1 MHEPFTAQE
10 QHLIETA
17 RQFAQTH
24 IRPNAATWERE
35 RRFPKDLHKLAAQQG
50 LTLGLLPPEHGG
62 SGISYLAVGRIAEEL
77 AAGCL
82 SFALPLVAHN
92 YVAWSIAF
100 KGTPEQR
107 ARYLPPMLKGELMGN
122 FSLTEPGAGSDAA
135 AISTV
140 ARKTDKGWA
149 LTGRKAWCTLGSEA
163 DFFIVYAQTEPG
175 SGARGISLF
184 LVDGAAPGLEREPA
198 YDLIGGHALRLSG
211 LSFTD
216 TPVPAENLLVGPGEG
231 LKFALYAIDY
241 ARAYVA
247 SMVCGML
254 RSGLEEALDYVAAR
268 PAFGRHVAD
277 FQGVQWMLAD
287 VATNLEAARLLADHA
302 IATLQRDD
310 GTGTVA
316 AAHAKKF
323 ATRVALEGLSACMQV
338 MGANGMKAEHSVGRH
353 FACAKM
359 AQFLDGT
366 TEIQNVVI
374 SRAMLKPYGI
384 RA

>member
-1 MHEPFTAQE
+1 MDHTFTTQE
-10 QHLIETA
+10 QHLIDTA
-17 RQFAQTH
+17 HQFAKEH
-24 IRPNAATWERE
+24 IRPNAARWEKE
-35 RRFPKDLHKLAAQQG
+35 RRFPKDLHALAGKLG
-50 LTLGLLPPEHGG
+50 LTLLLLPKEAGG
-62 SGISYLAVGRIAEEL
+62 PGIGYLAAARVAEEL
-77 AAGCL
+77 AAGCM

-100 KGTPEQR
+100 KGTPEQKR
-107 ARYLPPMLKGELMGN
+107 RYLPAMQRGELMGN

-135 AISTV
+135 AIATV
-140 ARKTDKGWA
+140 ARKTAKGWS
-149 LTGRKAWCTLGSEA
+149 LTGEKAWCTLAPIA

-184 LVDGAAPGLEREPA
+184 LVDGQAPGLERGTP
-198 YDLIGGHALRLSG
+198 YDMIGGHPLG
-211 LSFTD
+211 LSNIRLTD

-231 LKFALYAIDY
+231 LKFALRAIDF

-254 RSGLEEALDYVAAR
+254 RNGLEEALDYVVAR
-268 PAFGRHVAD
+268 PAFGKHVAD

-302 IATLQRDD
+302 VLALER
-310 GTGTVA
+310 GSGGTVA

-323 ATRVALEGLSACMQV
+323 ATRVALDGLSDCMQV
-338 MGANGMKAEHSVGRH
+338 MGANGMKAEHAVGRH

-359 AQFLDGT
+359 SQFLDGT

-374 SRAMLKPYGI
+374 SRAMMKPFGI
-384 RA
+384 GV